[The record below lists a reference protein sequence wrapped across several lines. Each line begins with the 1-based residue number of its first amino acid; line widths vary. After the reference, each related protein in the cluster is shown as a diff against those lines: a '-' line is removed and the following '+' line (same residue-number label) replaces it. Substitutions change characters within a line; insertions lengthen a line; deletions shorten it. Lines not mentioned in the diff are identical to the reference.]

1 MKRRFVLAAG
11 AALSLSTLSAGAQQ
25 GKWPTRPVRV
35 IVPWAAGGGSDVTAR
50 IFAEKLSERWGQQ
63 VNVDNKPGG
72 NTVIGA
78 VEAARAAPDG
88 YTLFLPSNSTL
99 TVNQHTYSK
108 LPYDPLRDYTFIGI
122 VTGISLILV
131 ASNKLQARSLPEVLA
146 LAKKSPDTL
155 TIGSGAGVQLQVEQW
170 MRDWGV
176 KFRYIPYKSGADVT
190 RAILGGEIDL
200 GLDGTPNN
208 QPHVL
213 SGAMKGLAVN
223 TARRLPSM
231 PNVPTLDE
239 LGIPHSAPPVYNSFV
254 APAGLPAELQRKISA
269 DIQAVIAMQDV
280 RDRLTGLGV
289 EPMWVGA
296 EELARRVRD
305 ESAKL
310 GPLIKELGIKMD

>member
-1 MKRRFVLAAG
+1 MKRRSILAAG
-11 AALSLSTLSAGAQQ
+11 AALSLTTLSAGAQQ
-25 GKWPTRPVRV
+25 GKWPTRPVRI

-63 VNVDNKPGG
+63 VNVENKAGG

-78 VEAARAAPDG
+78 VEVARAAPDG

-99 TVNQHTYSK
+99 TVNQHTHSK
-108 LPYDPLRDYTFIGI
+108 LPYDPLRDFTFIGI
-122 VTGISLILV
+122 VTGISLILF
-131 ASNKLQARSLPEVLA
+131 ASNKLQARSLPEVIA
-146 LAKKSPDTL
+146 LAKKSPDSL
-155 TIGSGAGVQLQVEQW
+155 TIGSGSGVQLQVEQW

-190 RAILGGEIDL
+190 KAVLSGEVDL

-223 TARRLPSM
+223 TARRIPSM

-239 LGIPHSAPPVYNSFV
+239 LGVPHSAPPVYNSFV

-280 RDRLTGLGV
+280 KDKLAGLGV
-289 EPMWVGA
+289 EPMWVGG
-296 EELARRVRD
+296 EELARRVRA
-305 ESAKL
+305 ESAKQ